1 MRIAILDLGT
11 NTFHLLIVSVNK
23 KGEWRKIF
31 KSKTVVKLGEGS
43 DNLNVISDK
52 AYQRGLKAMVHYKE
66 IIDVHKPKKVFAFA
80 TSAIR
85 SSDNGI
91 DFVKDVFMKT
101 EIQIEIISG
110 DKEAEFIYYGVKQC
124 VDLSKGKS
132 LIMDIGGGSTE
143 FIIADDHQIYWKY
156 SYNIGVARLLQTIK
170 PSDPITLDELKAVK
184 LFLGK
189 ELKPL
194 IEAVQLYKPDKL
206 IGSSG
211 SFDTFAEM
219 IGYLFYKKNIIKG
232 VRTYDFDFN
241 EYQKLNERI
250 LFSTAVQRKKM
261 KGLVKM
267 RVDMIVMAAIC
278 TTFVLEKTKIK
289 QLSLSKFALKEGAL
303 QVVLESLK

>member
-23 KGEWRKIF
+23 KGEWIKIF
-31 KSKTVVKLGEGS
+31 KSKMVVKLGEES
-43 DNLNVISDK
+43 DNLNVICDK
-52 AYQRGLKAMVHYKE
+52 AYQRGLKAMLHFKK
-66 IIDVHKPKKVFAFA
+66 IIDLHKPTKVFAFA

-85 SSDNGI
+85 SSNNGS
-91 DFVKDVFMKT
+91 DFVNDVLNQT

-110 DKEAEFIYYGVKQC
+110 DKEAELIYYGVKQC
-124 VDLSKGKS
+124 VDLSKGRS

-143 FIIADDHQIYWKY
+143 FIIADSHKIYWKY
-156 SYNIGVARLLQTIK
+156 SYNIGAARLLQMFE
-170 PSDPITLDELKAVK
+170 PSNPITLDELKAVQS
-184 LFLGK
+184 FLLK

-194 IEAVQLYKPDKL
+194 IQAVNLHKPEKL

-219 IGYLFYKKNIIKG
+219 IGYLFYKKNIIKA
-232 VRTYDFDFN
+232 VKTYDFYFN
-241 EYQKLNERI
+241 EYQKLYEKI
-250 LFSTAVQRKKM
+250 LFSTIVQRKKM

-289 QLSLSKFALKEGAL
+289 KMSLSKFALKEGAL
-303 QVVLESLK
+303 HVMLENMK

>member
-1 MRIAILDLGT
+1 MKIAILDLGT

-23 KGEWRKIF
+23 KGEWEKIF
-31 KSKTVVKLGEGS
+31 KSKSVVKLGEGS
-43 DNLNVISDK
+43 DNLKIISEK
-52 AYQRGLKAMVHYKE
+52 AYHRGLKALVRYKK
-66 IIDVHKPKKVFAFA
+66 IIDKYNTKKVFAFA

-85 SSDNGI
+85 SSVNGI
-91 DFVKDVFMKT
+91 DFVNDVLKQT

-110 DKEAEFIYYGVKQC
+110 DKEAELIYYGVKQC

-143 FIIADDHQIYWKY
+143 FIIGDSHEIYWKH
-156 SYNIGVARLLQTIK
+156 SYNIGAARLLQMFE
-170 PSDPITLDELKAVK
+170 PSNPITEDELKAIQS
-184 LFLGK
+184 FLLK

-194 IEAVQLYKPDKL
+194 IQAVHLHKPEKL

-232 VRTYDFDFN
+232 VKTYDFDFN
-241 EYQKLNERI
+241 EYKKLYEKI
-250 LFSTAVQRKKM
+250 LFSTEEQRKKM
-261 KGLVKM
+261 KGLVRM

-278 TTFVLEKTKIK
+278 TTFVLEKTKIY
-289 QLSLSKFALKEGAL
+289 QLSLSNFALKEGAL
-303 QVVLESLK
+303 YVVNESMK